1 MESCGQVS
9 VAARWCLVGN
19 VSQWFCLQIGLSEVA
34 GSSSCTGLAL
44 PGRALGTAISDKGA
58 AVSKASRRSPQKV
71 THGDS
76 LCHSRRWSPRRLSQI
91 EMAKNPGSGDKLFCN
106 GGERAIAQDLL
117 FLCPVRACVG
127 VIILWTSTRLAVLKE
142 QIRCLGRERPAST
155 RLWRAQHVGG
165 IFFSENYIW
174 FWIFFFLLLC

>member
-34 GSSSCTGLAL
+34 GSSSSTGLAV

-58 AVSKASRRSPQKV
+58 AASKASRRSPEKV

-76 LCHSRRWSPRRLSQI
+76 LCHSLRWSPRRLSQI
-91 EMAKNPGSGDKLFCN
+91 EMAKTPGSGDKLCCS
-106 GGERAIAQDLL
+106 GGECTIAQDLL
-117 FLCPVRACVG
+117 FLCPVRAFVG
-127 VIILWTSTRLAVLKE
+127 VIIPWTSTQVAVLKG
-142 QIRCLGRERPAST
+142 QIRCLWRKRPVVEQSNVRTFVAK
-155 RLWRAQHVGG
+155 
-165 IFFSENYIW
+165 IFALTSFRICK
-174 FWIFFFLLLC
+174 LHL